1 LLEPTSGTVDLLG
14 VAPAIA
20 RRRKRIG
27 FVPQDARL
35 HPWRTV
41 RENVTLP
48 LEVNRAAR
56 TNGHVSPDE
65 WVARMGLSDAIDAY
79 PHQLSG
85 GMRQRVALA
94 RSLVID
100 PEVLLMDEPL
110 ASLDELTR
118 DDLRDELLRLWEGR
132 ARSVVYVTHDIEEA
146 VLLADRVIVI
156 VGCAAGVHT
165 REGGITLS
173 DAAAG
178 FVLGTGVAFALTTV
192 MAWSRPFERTLF
204 PLAILVK
211 LTPIV
216 AVAPLFTLWFGFGT
230 APKVAIAALI
240 TFFPMLVN
248 SFVGLRSA
256 DLQEVAFLET
266 LGASGREIFRHLRVP
281 SALPYLFSGA
291 RISLNLALIGA
302 VIGEWTGADRGLG
315 RVIFVAN
322 A

>member
-1 LLEPTSGTVDLLG
+1 MTARRTLTDLG
-14 VAPAIA
+14 VALLAIA
-20 RRRKRIG
+20 AIAAVLELWSRV
-27 FVPQDARL
+27 FHVPSYL
-35 HPWRTV
+35 
-41 RENVTLP
+41 LP
-48 LEVNRAAR
+48 APSAVA
-56 TNGHVSPDE
+56 
-65 WVARMGLSDAIDAY
+65 ARMGTDA
-79 PHQLSG
+79 G
-85 GMRQRVALA
+85 
-94 RSLVID
+94 
-100 PEVLLMDEPL
+100 
-110 ASLDELTR
+110 
-118 DDLRDELLRLWEGR
+118 
-132 ARSVVYVTHDIEEA
+132 
-146 VLLADRVIVI
+146 LLA
-156 VGCAAGVHT
+156 

-173 DAAAG
+173 EAAAG
-178 FVLGTGVAFALTTV
+178 FVIGTGVAFALATA
-192 MAWSRPFERTLF
+192 MAWSRPLERTLF

-216 AVAPLFTLWFGFGT
+216 AIAPLFTLWFGFGT

-256 DLQEVAFLET
+256 DLQEVAFLQT

-322 A
+322 ANLDLTILFGAVLVLAAIGIAANALVGAAERRFLHWHPIAVTT

>member
-1 LLEPTSGTVDLLG
+1 MTARRTLVDLS
-14 VAPAIA
+14 VALVAIA
-20 RRRKRIG
+20 AIAL
-27 FVPQDARL
+27 V
-35 HPWRTV
+35 
-41 RENVTLP
+41 
-48 LEVNRAAR
+48 LEVWARAFNVPSYLLPAPTAVAAR
-56 TNGHVSPDE
+56 MATD
-65 WVARMGLSDAIDAY
+65 AGL
-79 PHQLSG
+79 
-85 GMRQRVALA
+85 LA
-94 RSLVID
+94 R
-100 PEVLLMDEPL
+100 
-110 ASLDELTR
+110 
-118 DDLRDELLRLWEGR
+118 EG
-132 ARSVVYVTHDIEEA
+132 S
-146 VLLADRVIVI
+146 
-156 VGCAAGVHT
+156 
-165 REGGITLS
+165 ITLGE
-173 DAAAG
+173 AAAG
-178 FVLGTGVAFALTTV
+178 FVLGTSVAFGLATV
-192 MAWSRPFERTLF
+192 MASSRPLERTLF

-315 RVIFVAN
+315 RIIFVAN
-322 A
+322 ANLDLTALFGAVLVLAAIGIAANALVGAAERRVLHWHPIAVAT

>member
-1 LLEPTSGTVDLLG
+1 VTARRTLTDLA
-14 VAPAIA
+14 VALVAIA
-20 RRRKRIG
+20 AIAAVLEIWSRALQ
-27 FVPQDARL
+27 VPSYLMPA
-35 HPWRTV
+35 PSAV
-41 RENVTLP
+41 
-48 LEVNRAAR
+48 AAR
-56 TNGHVSPDE
+56 MAT
-65 WVARMGLSDAIDAY
+65 DA
-79 PHQLSG
+79 G
-85 GMRQRVALA
+85 
-94 RSLVID
+94 
-100 PEVLLMDEPL
+100 
-110 ASLDELTR
+110 
-118 DDLRDELLRLWEGR
+118 
-132 ARSVVYVTHDIEEA
+132 
-146 VLLADRVIVI
+146 LLA
-156 VGCAAGVHT
+156 

-173 DAAAG
+173 EAAAG
-178 FVLGTGVAFALTTV
+178 FVLGTGVAFALATA
-192 MAWSRPFERTLF
+192 MAWSRPLERTLF

-216 AVAPLFTLWFGFGT
+216 AIAPLFTLWFGFGT

-322 A
+322 ANLDLTILFGAVLVLAAIGIAANAVVGAAERRVLHWHPIAVAT

>member
-1 LLEPTSGTVDLLG
+1 MTARRTLTDLG
-14 VAPAIA
+14 VALLAIA
-20 RRRKRIG
+20 AIAA
-27 FVPQDARL
+27 V
-35 HPWRTV
+35 
-41 RENVTLP
+41 
-48 LEVNRAAR
+48 LEVWSRALHVPPYLLPAPTAVAAR
-56 TNGHVSPDE
+56 MAT
-65 WVARMGLSDAIDAY
+65 DA
-79 PHQLSG
+79 G
-85 GMRQRVALA
+85 
-94 RSLVID
+94 
-100 PEVLLMDEPL
+100 
-110 ASLDELTR
+110 
-118 DDLRDELLRLWEGR
+118 
-132 ARSVVYVTHDIEEA
+132 
-146 VLLADRVIVI
+146 LLA
-156 VGCAAGVHT
+156 
-165 REGGITLS
+165 REGGVTLGE
-173 DAAAG
+173 AAAG
-178 FVLGTGVAFALTTV
+178 FVLGTSVAFALATV

-256 DLQEVAFLET
+256 DLQEVAFLQT

-322 A
+322 ANLDLTILFGAVLVLAAIGIAANALVGAAERRVLHWHPIAMAT

>member
-1 LLEPTSGTVDLLG
+1 MTARRTLTDLG
-14 VAPAIA
+14 VALLAIA
-20 RRRKRIG
+20 AIAVVLELWSRA
-27 FVPQDARL
+27 FQVPSYLLPAPTAVAVRMATDA
-35 HPWRTV
+35 
-41 RENVTLP
+41 
-48 LEVNRAAR
+48 
-56 TNGHVSPDE
+56 G
-65 WVARMGLSDAIDAY
+65 
-79 PHQLSG
+79 
-85 GMRQRVALA
+85 
-94 RSLVID
+94 
-100 PEVLLMDEPL
+100 
-110 ASLDELTR
+110 
-118 DDLRDELLRLWEGR
+118 
-132 ARSVVYVTHDIEEA
+132 
-146 VLLADRVIVI
+146 LLA
-156 VGCAAGVHT
+156 
-165 REGGITLS
+165 REGGITLGE
-173 DAAAG
+173 AAAG
-178 FVLGTGVAFALTTV
+178 FALGTTIAFALATV

-204 PLAILVK
+204 PIAILVK

-322 A
+322 ANLDLTILFGAVLVLAAMGIAANALVGAAERRVLHWHPIAVAT

>member
-1 LLEPTSGTVDLLG
+1 MTARRTLTDLG
-14 VAPAIA
+14 VALLAIA
-20 RRRKRIG
+20 AIA
-27 FVPQDARL
+27 V
-35 HPWRTV
+35 V
-41 RENVTLP
+41 
-48 LEVNRAAR
+48 LEVWSRAFQVPSYLLPAPSAVAAR
-56 TNGHVSPDE
+56 MAT
-65 WVARMGLSDAIDAY
+65 DA
-79 PHQLSG
+79 G
-85 GMRQRVALA
+85 
-94 RSLVID
+94 
-100 PEVLLMDEPL
+100 
-110 ASLDELTR
+110 
-118 DDLRDELLRLWEGR
+118 
-132 ARSVVYVTHDIEEA
+132 
-146 VLLADRVIVI
+146 LLA
-156 VGCAAGVHT
+156 

-173 DAAAG
+173 EAAAG
-178 FVLGTGVAFALTTV
+178 FVIGTSVAFALATV
-192 MAWSRPFERTLF
+192 MAWSRPLERTLF

-322 A
+322 ANLDLTILFGAVLVLAAIGIAANALVGAAERRVLHWHPIAVAT

>member
-1 LLEPTSGTVDLLG
+1 MTARRTLTDLG
-14 VAPAIA
+14 VALLAIA
-20 RRRKRIG
+20 AI
-27 FVPQDARL
+27 AL
-35 HPWRTV
+35 I
-41 RENVTLP
+41 
-48 LEVNRAAR
+48 LEVWSRALNVPSYPLPAPSAVAAR
-56 TNGHVSPDE
+56 MAAD
-65 WVARMGLSDAIDAY
+65 AGL
-79 PHQLSG
+79 
-85 GMRQRVALA
+85 
-94 RSLVID
+94 LV
-100 PEVLLMDEPL
+100 
-110 ASLDELTR
+110 
-118 DDLRDELLRLWEGR
+118 
-132 ARSVVYVTHDIEEA
+132 
-146 VLLADRVIVI
+146 
-156 VGCAAGVHT
+156 

-173 DAAAG
+173 EAAAG
-178 FVLGTGVAFALTTV
+178 FVIGTSVAFALATV

-216 AVAPLFTLWFGFGT
+216 AIAPLFTLWFGFGI

-322 A
+322 ANLDLTILFGAVLVLAAIGIAANALVGAAERRVLHWHPIAVAT